1 MTTRDDALVAAG
13 DRVTS
18 LGAALAALA
27 RMTDQT
33 VPDSVGDAMTVV
45 AAIADTL
52 ERLGNEIAVMAA
64 GSDDET
70 P

>member
-1 MTTRDDALVAAG
+1 MRTDGLVAAG

-27 RMTDQT
+27 RMTDQDA
-33 VPDSVGDAMTVV
+33 PDSVGDAMTVV

-52 ERLGNEIAVMAA
+52 ERLGNEIAVAAA
-64 GSDDET
+64 GGDDGT

>member
-1 MTTRDDALVAAG
+1 
-13 DRVTS
+13 
-18 LGAALAALA
+18 
-27 RMTDQT
+27 MTDQT

-64 GSDDET
+64 GGDDAT
-70 P
+70 S